1 MKLHPEDPRL
11 TACVLGELSAE
22 DAAAV
27 TRAAAVD
34 PTLQTVIRETEAI
47 QQILTCHLSGP
58 VETLLQ
64 SQRDMI
70 LRRARELDR
79 GGRSFSFSALRE
91 ALQVLLIPACAAAV
105 LALTSYILLKMPQD
119 KAPPLVKTPTPKV
132 TPPATVKLPT
142 PSVIT
147 PPPLSVSPAPV
158 EDLPVIIA
166 QHGAMAPADFPT
178 LDLPV
183 HAGKLN
189 LPLIS
194 KTIRDDRKLPSNTD
208 VRLEEI
214 LNAFPL
220 RLSGVAAISRAVP
233 NNWHPDNR
241 DTGMTNHVATLST
254 EIIACPWKPSANLL
268 FVSIHGNAL
277 TDCDVRIAFHANPEN
292 VFRYR
297 LLGYASGAHRTTG
310 SLPSKVAAK
319 SVTTI
324 AIEIEPAKPDSN
336 LGTLEWST
344 NGNPAPSI
352 SVAHRNDAD
361 PSDDARFAA
370 LVCSYAQWLAGE
382 QVGNI
387 DKEILAALAREI
399 ASATLSTDRADFLNL
414 IDTSLQL

>member
-11 TACVLGELSAE
+11 TACVLGELGTE

-27 TRAAAVD
+27 TRAAAED
-34 PTLQTVIRETEAI
+34 PALQTVIRETQAI
-47 QQILTCHLSGP
+47 QQILTSNLAGP
-58 VETLLQ
+58 AETLLQ
-64 SQRDMI
+64 SQRDAI

-79 GGRSFSFSALRE
+79 GGRTFTFAALRE
-91 ALQVLLIPACAAAV
+91 VLQVLLIPACAAAV
-105 LALTSYILLKMPQD
+105 LALTSYILLRMPQD
-119 KAPPLVKTPTPKV
+119 KALPLVKNAAPTV
-132 TPPATVKLPT
+132 TPAATVKLPT
-142 PSVIT
+142 APVIT
-147 PPPLSVSPAPV
+147 PPAPTVSPAPDA
-158 EDLPVIIA
+158 DLPVMVA
-166 QHGAMAPADFPT
+166 QRGSIAPADSPT

-183 HAGKLN
+183 QAGKSN
-189 LPLIS
+189 LALIS
-194 KTIRDDRKLPSNTD
+194 KTIRDDRKLPSNVD

-220 RLSGVAAISRAVP
+220 RLSGVAAISRATP

-268 FVSIHGNAL
+268 LLSIHGNAL

-297 LLGYASGAHRTTG
+297 LLGYASGARRTIG

-344 NGNPAPSI
+344 DGNPAPSI
-352 SVAHRNDAD
+352 SVTHRNDAE

-370 LVCSYAQWLAGE
+370 LVCTYAQWLAGE
-382 QVGNI
+382 QSGTI
-387 DKEILAALAREI
+387 DKEIVAALAREI
-399 ASATLSTDRADFLNL
+399 AAAALPTDRADFLNL
-414 IDTSLQL
+414 IDRSLQL